1 MIEYTQKQLSLMR
14 MWQKDQLS
22 RINLLEGSV
31 SSGKTWISLVLW
43 AFWVATMPQDKLYLM
58 SAKSLTT
65 LKRNCL
71 ILLQELVGERNFTFS
86 IPAKEGYLFGR
97 RVLFEGANDA
107 RAESKIRG
115 ITLQGAYCDEL
126 TQFPE
131 DFFAMLL
138 SRLRVPGAKLIA
150 TTNPDNPNHWL
161 MTNYIKRAGE
171 LSFLDIKFTIDDNT
185 TLPEDYVDSIKR
197 EYTGV
202 FYDRFIRGLWVVAEG
217 AIYPMF
223 SKERHVLSEI
233 PQTEGD
239 FYVSSDFGIQNATV
253 FLLWRKEKG
262 SKRWI
267 CLREYYYSG
276 REERR
281 QALVSELVDGLAK
294 TLDGVTPKRVI
305 IDPSAAPLK
314 VELRR
319 RGYHTQNANNDVL
332 DGISDVCSMLGA
344 DRLAFMPCCE
354 KTIAEFGSYL
364 WDTKAVERGE
374 DAPLKEN
381 DHAMDAVRY
390 FVKTMQLVRKSNE
403 KPYQSVWM

>member
-1 MIEYTQKQLSLMR
+1 MKL
-14 MWQKDQLS
+14 K

-43 AFWVATMPQDKLYLM
+43 AFWVKVSPKDKLYLM
-58 SAKSLTT
+58 CAKSLTT

-71 ILLQELVGERNFTFS
+71 ILLQELVGEGNFRFS

-115 ITLQGAYCDEL
+115 MTLQGAYCDEL

-131 DFFAMLL
+131 DFFTMLL
-138 SRLRVPGAKLIA
+138 SRLRLPGAKLIA

-161 MTNYIKRAGE
+161 MQNYIKRADE
-171 LSFLDIKFTIDDNT
+171 LDFLDVKFTIDDNT
-185 TLPEDYVDSIKR
+185 MLPADYVENIKR

-202 FYDRFIRGLWVVAEG
+202 FYDRFILGLWVVAEG
-217 AIYPMF
+217 LVYPMF
-223 SKERHVLSEI
+223 DKKRHVLKAPVE
-233 PQTEGD
+233 TEGD
-239 FYVSSDFGIQNATV
+239 YYVSSDFGIQNATV
-253 FLLWRKEKG
+253 FLLWRKERG
-262 SKRWI
+262 TKRWI

-276 REERR
+276 RDERR
-281 QALVSELVDGLAK
+281 QILVSELVDGLK
-294 TLDGVTPKRVI
+294 GILNGVMPKRVI

-319 RGYHTQNANNDVL
+319 RGYHTQDANNTVL
-332 DGISDVCSMLGA
+332 EGISDVCSMLGA
-344 DRLAFMPCCE
+344 DNLAFMPCCE

-364 WDTKAVERGE
+364 WDSKAVERGE

-381 DHAMDAVRY
+381 DHCMDATRY
-390 FVKTMQLVRKSNE
+390 MVKTLRLVRRANTKEYRSI
-403 KPYQSVWM
+403 YD